1 MLGLHRG
8 DSRGK
13 MKRHDGEPEY
23 QGLFDNE
30 FNDIEIS
37 YDHDDDEE
45 GAIILNNKPQ
55 PRNQHKPT
63 PPAATSA

>member
-1 MLGLHRG
+1 
-8 DSRGK
+8 